1 MHHNEGQQGNADGE
15 FTLLPDE
22 VYNVIASL
30 HEKSQA
36 LQAYEYYLDDASDEQ
51 AESHIQEMAR
61 LDQECIQMCE
71 NELVRLLRKYNRW
84 G

>member
-1 MHHNEGQQGNADGE
+1 MHHDEEDHASAE
-15 FTLLPDE
+15 FTPLPDE
-22 VYNVIASL
+22 VYNIVATL

-36 LQAYEYYLDDASDEQ
+36 LAAYEYYVDDATDEE
-51 AESHIQEMAR
+51 ARNHIEHMVR

-71 NELVRLLRKYNRW
+71 DELVRLLKKYNRW